1 MFTRSLYLL
10 LSFLFI
16 SIAGHSQNER
26 LKKLIPAEPIGWT
39 SDFEKI
45 FTDEEIKFLDSI
57 VADLNDRTSNQ
68 IAIVTLVLD
77 STQIRSSEEL
87 AEFSLEL
94 LNKWGV
100 GVKGKDN
107 GIGII
112 FSKNLR
118 RIWIEVGPGL
128 RAKLTSEKLQSIIDD
143 IIIPEFK
150 KSNYFIG
157 TSKGLMAIIKEIE

>member
-10 LSFLFI
+10 LLLLSI
-16 SIAGHSQNER
+16 SIAGNSQNER

-57 VADLNDRTSNQ
+57 IADLNDRTSNQ

-77 STQIRSSEEL
+77 STQIRSIEEL

-107 GIGII
+107 GIGIV

-118 RIWIEVGPGL
+118 RIWVEVGPAL
-128 RAKLTSEKLQSIIDD
+128 RGKLTSEKLQTIIDD

>member
-1 MFTRSLYLL
+1 MFTRSFYFLLSLL
-10 LSFLFI
+10 LI
-16 SIAGHSQNER
+16 SIEGSTQNER

-45 FTDEEIKFLDSI
+45 FTDDEVKFLDSI
-57 VADLNDRTSNQ
+57 ISELNERTSNQ

-77 STQIRSSEEL
+77 STQIRSIEEL

-107 GIGII
+107 GIGIV

-118 RIWIEVGPGL
+118 RIWIEIGPAL
-128 RAKLTSEKLQSIIDD
+128 RSKLTGDKLQTIIDE

-150 KSNYFIG
+150 K
-157 TSKGLMAIIKEIE
+157 